1 MRFVLFFI
9 TAMPLFAT
17 AQNNFDLVFGT
28 GLGTAY
34 ASSTQ
39 LQTTTAAIGVSGAV
53 KAMWDTRKW
62 QLGAGIDVGAMGKGT
77 VKRELILINVLNN
90 EVMSYNTANT
100 EEAKFSSP
108 YYSPHFIINY
118 KLNIPDRL
126 YFYGGGVLGYTFTRH
141 GFELKPNEVGT
152 TFRNVRGMTT
162 GINLGLVIHL
172 GDHVS
177 LDLSESWRMSF
188 LKDPDPGGYL
198 ALEKAERIIGPNY
211 VKYYDESSLVTE
223 YDLNVF
229 HTSVA
234 MRIRL

>member
-1 MRFVLFFI
+1 MRFVLLFI

-17 AQNNFDLVFGT
+17 AQNNFDIVFGA
-28 GLGTAY
+28 GLATAS
-34 ASSTQ
+34 AGSPQ
-39 LQTTTAAIGVSGAV
+39 LQTTTIAIGVNGAV
-53 KAMWDTRKW
+53 KAIWDTHKW

-77 VKRELILINVLNN
+77 VKRELILTTVLNN
-90 EVMSYNTANT
+90 ETVSYNTANN
-100 EEAKFSSP
+100 EEAKFATP
-108 YYSPHFIINY
+108 YFSPHAIIHY
-118 KLNIPDRL
+118 KINIPDKL

-141 GFELKPNEVGT
+141 GFELAPNEVGT
-152 TFRNVRGMTT
+152 TFRNVRGMMT

-188 LKDPDPGGYL
+188 LKDPDPGGYR

-211 VKYYDESSLVTE
+211 MKYYEESSLVTE
-223 YDLNVF
+223 YDLSVF

-234 MRIRL
+234 MRISL